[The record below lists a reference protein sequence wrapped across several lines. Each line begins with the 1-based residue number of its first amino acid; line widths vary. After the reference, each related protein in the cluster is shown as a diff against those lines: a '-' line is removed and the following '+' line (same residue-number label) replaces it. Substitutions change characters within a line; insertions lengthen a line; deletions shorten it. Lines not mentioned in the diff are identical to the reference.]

1 MSMMLMVAEGNL
13 PMVRMLHEKHQV
25 SLTLGYMWGI
35 TLLDFAAGKR
45 LSRTLTLTPT
55 PTLSLTPALALTPSP
70 SLTRTRTRTRTR
82 QGPHARDA
90 LRARA
95 LRDRLRQQAILPR
108 AHHGGRPRVQGVGVG
123 PALGFGLRLGVG
135 SGSSP
140 QPSP

>member
-13 PMVRMLHEKHQV
+13 PMVRMLHEKHHV

-35 TLLDFAAGKR
+35 TLLDFAAGKG
-45 LSRTLTLTPT
+45 LSRTLALTPT
-55 PTLSLTPALALTPSP
+55 P

-95 LRDRLRQQAILPR
+95 LRDRLREQALLP
-108 AHHGGRPRVQGVGVG
+108 
-123 PALGFGLRLGVG
+123 
-135 SGSSP
+135 
-140 QPSP
+140 